1 MVRARICASD
11 TSVVCDVPKDRS
23 RTARRALP
31 YRLPSRRLATSSR
44 TRQRGAG
51 DDRCGE
57 LVVAPPVPAR
67 GREPCSADPSLSTR
81 CSSAPSR
88 YEEPISA
95 RLVRVHDPPRPCP
108 DLDSNHPLPQ
118 HALLD
123 DLIQAPNGCSV
134 ISQHGVRQRRFDDA
148 LAGQDGKG
156 PRVANSLA
164 PSKLA
169 RDEQRYKAEN
179 GDGDESGQHE
189 LRHRSSHRPTPGTS
203 TPARCRIS
211 CTGSSVGDE
220 SPAPGVYGRPP

>member
-1 MVRARICASD
+1 MTVRSSATYRRIDPDRAAR
-11 TSVVCDVPKDRS
+11 V
-23 RTARRALP
+23 ALSAAQSP
-31 YRLPSRRLATSSR
+31 PAISSR
-44 TRQRGAG
+44 THQRGAG

-67 GREPCSADPSLSTR
+67 RAGGVLGLGRPVAEHALL
-81 CSSAPSR
+81 AGA
-88 YEEPISA
+88 EPIRGA
-95 RLVRVHDPPRPCP
+95 DQPRLVRVHDPTRPRP

-123 DLIQAPNGCSV
+123 DLIQAPNGCWV
-134 ISQHGVRQRRFDDA
+134 IPQHGVRERRFDDA
-148 LAGQDGKG
+148 LAGQDGEG

-169 RDEQRYKAEN
+169 KDEQRYKPEN
-179 GDGDESGQHE
+179 GDGDESG
-189 LRHRSSHRPTPGTS
+189 SMNCATARPTCRPRTS